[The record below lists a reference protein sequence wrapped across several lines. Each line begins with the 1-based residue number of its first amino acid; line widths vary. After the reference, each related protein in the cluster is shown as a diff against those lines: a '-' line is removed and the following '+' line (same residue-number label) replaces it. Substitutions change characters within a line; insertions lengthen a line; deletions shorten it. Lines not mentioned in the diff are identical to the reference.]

1 MIRRIQDFSFFK
13 KVAEWQVKF
22 NIAFWNYHYP
32 EGKIIVITENE
43 YKELNGKKKSKK
55 GKEN

>member
-13 KVAEWQVKF
+13 RVAEWQVKF

-32 EGKIIVITENE
+32 KGKIKVITEKE
-43 YKELNGKKKSKK
+43 YKELNGKKK
-55 GKEN
+55 NTIH

>member
-1 MIRRIQDFSFFK
+1 MIKRIQDFSFFR

-32 EGKIIVITENE
+32 KEKIRIITKKE
-43 YKELNGKKKSKK
+43 YEKLNGKEKSTIY
-55 GKEN
+55 